1 MFYKKNKKAAAIK
14 YLKEKLKT
22 PVIAALGNDSFAEKI
37 IEEAKKNS
45 IEIIEN
51 KDFFEFEDIFRIGKE
66 IPFEVYEIVAN
77 IIAQIINTNNV
88 KNNGGEL

>member
-45 IEIIEN
+45 IEIVKN
-51 KDFFEFEDIFRIGKE
+51 KDFFEFEDLFKIGKE
-66 IPFEVYEIVAN
+66 IPFEVYEIAAN
-77 IIAQIINTNNV
+77 IIAQIVNTNKVNDYV
-88 KNNGGEL
+88 GEK

>member
-22 PVIAALGNDSFAEKI
+22 PIIAALGTDNFAEKI

-51 KDFFEFEDIFRIGKE
+51 KDFFNFEDMFKIGKE
-66 IPFEVYEIVAN
+66 IPFEVYEIVAK
-77 IIAQIINTNNV
+77 IISQIINTNKMN
-88 KNNGGEL
+88 NNGDL